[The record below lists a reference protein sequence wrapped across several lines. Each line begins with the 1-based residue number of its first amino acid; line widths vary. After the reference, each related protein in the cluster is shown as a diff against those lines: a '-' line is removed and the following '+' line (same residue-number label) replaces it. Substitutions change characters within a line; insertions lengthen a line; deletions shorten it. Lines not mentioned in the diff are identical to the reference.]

1 MTVHRGDVPSPLRK
15 KGGLS
20 CLTMVWSHNGP
31 FSLNIFLFLCANLT
45 LYIRFIWVGTQT
57 NQPTNPSC
65 PERRRPIDPLTSSC
79 PEAQMTPC
87 SHVPPVGNRH
97 YGHCLMR
104 ASGVCIKSNICCR
117 PDECGVRREFKRG
130 NENKGS
136 TWTILSIKE
145 RPTNRAAS
153 RKELH
158 MDVHSAALHSNYL

>member
-1 MTVHRGDVPSPLRK
+1 MCPLPSEK
-15 KGGLS
+15 KGACPAWPWYGRTTALF
-20 CLTMVWSHNGP
+20 P
-31 FSLNIFLFLCANLT
+31 LNIFLFLCANLT

-79 PEAQMTPC
+79 PEAQVTPC

-117 PDECGVRREFKRG
+117 PDECGARREFKRG
-130 NENKGS
+130 NKNQGS

-145 RPTNRAAS
+145 RPTDRAAS

-158 MDVHSAALHSNYL
+158 MDVHSAELHSNYL